1 MHLKRTHSQLFLV
14 HYLSPHLEERSQQVA
29 QASLRSSRPWPYW
42 ALSQPPSAGITA
54 VPCCTWLLFASTQP
68 LSGLKAQ
75 AEGRTCFTNCG
86 ASYGI
91 KLEGGCCPY
100 HSGITAA
107 YHQSLALTWLLLIPF
122 PLWWALS
129 SPFPPFL
136 TVLEWYLL
144 IEPVRQRAVF
154 QAFTC

>member
-1 MHLKRTHSQLFLV
+1 MTTKCASQENSLTAIFGSLFV
-14 HYLSPHLEERSQQVA
+14 SPSRGKIS
-29 QASLRSSRPWPYW
+29 ASCSGQPQILPAWPYW

-75 AEGRTCFTNCG
+75 AEGRTSFTNCG
-86 ASYGI
+86 AGHGI

-107 YHQSLALTWLLLIPF
+107 YHQSLAHLAAPDTL
-122 PLWWALS
+122 
-129 SPFPPFL
+129 PPSVGSF
-136 TVLEWYLL
+136 
-144 IEPVRQRAVF
+144 
-154 QAFTC
+154 